1 MGEDS
6 STLHQHGHVD
16 FEVVRTSLFA
26 ANRFANRKKNS
37 NIFQFIQ
44 IWKTSKKLNG
54 VNASK
59 KPRAPCKLNFEKC
72 SWPIGFCRALAS
84 VKGTMNDVSNLKKTV
99 IFIRVS
105 TVAQD

>member
-1 MGEDS
+1 MGEGS
-6 STLHQHGHVD
+6 STLHRHGHVD
-16 FEVVRTSLFA
+16 FEVSRTSLFA
-26 ANRFANRKKNS
+26 VDRFANRENNS
-37 NIFQFIQ
+37 NIFQLTNIFKI
-44 IWKTSKKLNG
+44 SKKLNG
-54 VNASK
+54 VNISK
-59 KPRAPCKLNFEKC
+59 KPRVPCKLTFEKC